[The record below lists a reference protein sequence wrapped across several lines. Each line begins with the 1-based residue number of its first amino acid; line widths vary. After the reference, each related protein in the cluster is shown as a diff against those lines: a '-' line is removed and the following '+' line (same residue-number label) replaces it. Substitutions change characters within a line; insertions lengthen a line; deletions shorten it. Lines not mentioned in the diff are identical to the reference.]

1 MFVKFIERLHSLH
14 DQYLLNLLEQKK
26 AFTCKKRFQL
36 LQDVC
41 YTNTKAVSF
50 YRNTKMAAVK
60 NRSIQMKPF

>member
-1 MFVKFIERLHSLH
+1 MFVKFMERLHSVSIKFIGTKESVYMQEKISTLTG
-14 DQYLLNLLEQKK
+14 Y
-26 AFTCKKRFQL
+26 
-36 LQDVC
+36 VC